1 MNKKAI
7 KLTSEALI
15 EAVLITLVIIAFAF
29 YISSLKE
36 DTLIEKTAIIREL
49 SMLANTVQT
58 SPQDVIV
65 IYNKNNL
72 NKYHFSFKENY
83 VQIKQQDYATV
94 LYPYYTDMMLLM
106 MLQEIDK
113 KEQIVLSSFKDSFVV
128 SPETIVGFA
137 SQRGY
142 SFNPISAGGNGVVQ
156 NNGLQKNAQSALSL
170 INCPLA
176 KSTAALTT
184 IVLDAGKGDYAAMP
198 DENEQEIFVLDTG
211 AENKALGIKEHELTI
226 KTAIM
231 LETALRLKIKNA
243 FIKKTR
249 TQNED
254 ESFTYYER
262 LQRFSADDNLVISI
276 RMYQAEEN
284 ENKIILYILSG
295 KNELQ
300 NQKIACLLMNELQ
313 TKVSGLTHK
322 VEIRYLPKTDDYYPI
337 LEKNSKENDNL
348 AVLLEL
354 GNINNKDNALYSQ
367 PDATVDA
374 IAAATAAYNE
384 DR

>member
-1 MNKKAI
+1 MDKKAI

-15 EAVLITLVIIAFAF
+15 EAVLITIVIIAFAF
-29 YISSLKE
+29 YISSLRE

-49 SMLANTVQT
+49 SMLANTVQA
-58 SPQDVIV
+58 SPQDALV

-94 LYPYYTDMMLLM
+94 LYPYYTDMMLS
-106 MLQEIDK
+106 MLLLDIEK
-113 KEQIVLSSFKDSFVV
+113 KDQLVFSSFKDSFII
-128 SPETIVGFA
+128 SPETVVGFS
-137 SQRGY
+137 SQRGD
-142 SFNPISAGGNGVVQ
+142 SFNPAAASGGIVIQ
-156 NNGLQKNAQSALSL
+156 NNQQKDPQLAASFA
-170 INCPLA
+170 NCPLI
-176 KSTAALTT
+176 KSTVALQT
-184 IVLDAGKGDYAAMP
+184 IVLDSGKGDYIAMP
-198 DENEQEIFVLDTG
+198 DETQEVFVKDFG
-211 AENKALGIKEHELTI
+211 VQNKALGTSEHELTMKAVI
-226 KTAIM
+226 L
-231 LETALRLKIKNA
+231 LETALRLKVKNTLL
-243 FIKKTR
+243 KKTR

-254 ESFTYYER
+254 ESFSYSER
-262 LQRFSADDNLVISI
+262 LQRFDADDNLVISI
-276 RMYQAEEN
+276 RMYQAQET
-284 ENKIILYILSG
+284 ENKITLYILAG

-313 TKVSGLTHK
+313 EKLSGLTHK
-322 VEIRYLPKTDDYYPI
+322 IEIRYLAETDDSYPL

-367 PDATVDA
+367 LDAAVDA
-374 IAAATAAYNE
+374 IAAAVAAYNN